1 LIYYWKIPIHG
12 EIVSEQPETEIE
24 MPVGEWLGEL
34 RVSDGDREDTA
45 LIWININI
53 AASHPSEEFLSQY
66 LVIGAIIGIC
76 IMIFLVLKLKK
87 KK

>member
-1 LIYYWKIPIHG
+1 
-12 EIVSEQPETEIE
+12 

-66 LVIGAIIGIC
+66 LVIGAIIANIA
-76 IMIFLVLKLKK
+76 VLTVAYLLRRHKK
-87 KK
+87 KE